1 MVGTKFVYIIQTS
14 VVLQRVNSWLT
25 LLKLVIL
32 WDLSSIMEEAKSR
45 KAQKPSITVVA
56 FLLFLCMTTW
66 ERKGEE
72 L

>member
-1 MVGTKFVYIIQTS
+1 
-14 VVLQRVNSWLT
+14 VLQRVNSWLT